1 MPMLELMHLEE
12 GNAREKI
19 AQWGVKTL
27 CNMKGLE
34 NILVLPTNERNHW
47 FFFMY

>member
-12 GNAREKI
+12 GIAREKI
-19 AQWGVKTL
+19 AQTCVKTL

-34 NILVLPTNERNHW
+34 DILVLPSNERNHW
-47 FFFMY
+47 FLFMY